1 MKEEGIKREDIF
13 VTSKLW
19 NTFHRPELVA
29 KGLES
34 TLNVSWKF
42 FFFFLKKK
50 KNIKKK
56 KKNFK
61 KKKKKKKNYLLY
73 KKL

>member
-50 KNIKKK
+50 IKFKKKKSEIKKK
-56 KKNFK
+56 KKKFWK
-61 KKKKKKKNYLLY
+61 
-73 KKL
+73 

>member
-50 KNIKKK
+50 SE
-56 KKNFK
+56 FK
-61 KKKKKKKNYLLY
+61 KKKKKFWK
-73 KKL
+73 

>member
-50 KNIKKK
+50 SE
-56 KKNFK
+56 FK
-61 KKKKKKKNYLLY
+61 KKKRNFENNNNNNNIYY
-73 KKL
+73 YI

>member
-50 KNIKKK
+50 KIKLKKK
-56 KKNFK
+56 KRNFE
-61 KKKKKKKNYLLY
+61 NNNNNNNIYY
-73 KKL
+73 YI